1 MGQTGKRNYALEKT
15 QIKSLIPPRWG
26 TKRDHRRKTMGSAL
40 AEVAKAMGYDLFP
53 WQRHVVD
60 IAMEYRNNKYIYR
73 TCGVAVGR
81 QNGKSSLVATR
92 IAFEAI
98 HPRHKIAYTAQD
110 RNMARSKWEE
120 HVEILMRSPFK
131 AKIKHVVRTNG
142 NEHVIFKNGST
153 YQITTPNN
161 KGGRGSS
168 LDLVVIDEALTHDLS
183 LIGALQPTLAT
194 KPNGQLWILSNA
206 GDERSTLLAHYRNLA
221 HNQLQENTSKLAWF
235 EWSPHNDKFD
245 YLSETTWKQAIP
257 SLGQKNGVTLE
268 AVREAANTNS
278 PEIFTREWL
287 NVWAAKEATQVIET
301 EIWDELVRSDAII
314 GDAVVLGVD
323 MTRER
328 DKACI
333 AASGSVSGL
342 NPIEI
347 VDMRD
352 GTSWLQPRLIEIAK
366 KWNATVVIDTGSP
379 AASLI
384 GQLELNN
391 VKILPIGLQE
401 YARACGNF
409 YDAVHAKTLCHL
421 GDDNLRQAI
430 IGSAKRPLG
439 DSWAWN
445 RRTASNITPLV
456 AATLAH
462 YGITNLPST
471 VPILRSRIF

>member
-1 MGQTGKRNYALEKT
+1 MPKKT
-15 QIKSLIPPRWG
+15 VLTLIPPRWG
-26 TKRDHRRKTMGSAL
+26 TTRDKRRKTRGPSLAL
-40 AEVAKAMGYDLFP
+40 VAQAMGFELFP
-53 WQRHVVD
+53 WQKYVVD
-60 IAMEYRNNKYIYR
+60 TAMEYRNDHYVYR
-73 TCGVAVGR
+73 TVGVAVGR

-92 IAFEAI
+92 IAYEAI
-98 HPRHKIAYTAQD
+98 SPRHRIAYTAQD
-110 RNMARSKWEE
+110 RNMARAKWEE
-120 HVEILMRSPFK
+120 HVEILLASPFK
-131 AKIKHVVRTNG
+131 NKIKHVVRTNG

-221 HNQLQENTSKLAWF
+221 HTNLQDGQSRLAWF
-235 EWSPHNDKFD
+235 EWAPHEDKFD
-245 YLSETTWKQAIP
+245 HLDEKVWRQAIP
-257 SLGQKNGVTLE
+257 SLGQKKGVTIE
-268 AVREAANTNS
+268 AVREAANTNA

-287 NVWAAKEATQVIET
+287 NVWAAKEATQVIDT
-301 EIWDELVRSDAII
+301 ELWDGLVRSDVII
-314 GDAVVLGVD
+314 GGDVVLGVD

-333 AASGSVSGL
+333 AATGFVSGL

-352 GTSWLQPRLIEIAK
+352 GTAWLQPRLIEVAK

-379 AASLI
+379 AASVL
-384 GQLELNN
+384 GHLELAGIK
-391 VKILPIGLQE
+391 VLAIGLQE

-409 YDAVHAKTLCHL
+409 YDAVQARSVCHL

-430 IGSAKRPLG
+430 LGSAKRPLG
-439 DSWAWN
+439 DAWAWN
-445 RRTASNITPLV
+445 RRSTSNITPLV

-462 YGITNLPST
+462 YGMTNLPT
-471 VPILRSRIF
+471 EVPILRSRIF

>member
-1 MGQTGKRNYALEKT
+1 MGQVVSRNNAVAKKVAT
-15 QIKSLIPPRWG
+15 LIPPRWG
-26 TKRDHRRKTMGSAL
+26 TPRDRRRKTMGGAL
-40 AEVAKAMGYDLFP
+40 AEVAKAMGFDLFP

-60 IAMEYRNNKYIYR
+60 TAMEYRNNQYVYR

-92 IAFEAI
+92 IAYEAI
-98 HPRHKIAYTAQD
+98 HPRHRIAYTAQD
-110 RNMARSKWEE
+110 RNMARAKWEE
-120 HVEILMRSPFK
+120 HVEILMQSPFK
-131 AKIKHVVRTNG
+131 TKIKHVVRTNG

-221 HNQLQENTSKLAWF
+221 HTQLSGGDSRLAWF
-235 EWSPHNDKFD
+235 EWAPHSDKFD
-245 YLSETTWKQAIP
+245 HLDELIWRQAIP
-257 SLGQKNGVTLE
+257 SMGQKNGVTIE

-287 NVWAAKEATQVIET
+287 NVWAAKEATQVIQT
-301 EIWDELVRSDAII
+301 EQWDGLMRSDVII
-314 GDAVVLGVD
+314 SDRVTLGVD

-328 DKACI
+328 DRAAI
-333 AASGSVSGL
+333 AACGYTSGL
-342 NPIEI
+342 NPVEI
-347 VDMRD
+347 VDLRD
-352 GTSWLQPRLIEIAK
+352 GVAWLQPRLVEVAK

-384 GQLELNN
+384 GHLELAGIK
-391 VKILPIGLQE
+391 VLAIGLQE

-409 YDAVHAKTLCHL
+409 YDSVQAATVCHL
-421 GDDNLRQAI
+421 GDDNLREAI

-439 DSWAWN
+439 DAWAWN
-445 RRTASNITPLV
+445 RRAGSNITPLV

-462 YGITNLPST
+462 YGMTNSP
-471 VPILRSRIF
+471 VEIPVMRSRIF

>member
-1 MGQTGKRNYALEKT
+1 MPKKT
-15 QIKSLIPPRWG
+15 VVTLIPPRWG
-26 TKRDHRRKTMGSAL
+26 TTRDKRRKTRGPSLAL
-40 AEVAKAMGYDLFP
+40 VAQAMGFELFP
-53 WQRHVVD
+53 WQKYVVD
-60 IAMEYRNNKYIYR
+60 TAMEYRNDHYAYR
-73 TCGVAVGR
+73 TVGVAVGR

-98 HPRHKIAYTAQD
+98 SPRHRIAYTAQD
-110 RNMARSKWEE
+110 RNMARAKWEE
-120 HVEILMRSPFK
+120 HVEILLSSPFK
-131 AKIKHVVRTNG
+131 NKIKHVVRTNG

-221 HNQLQENTSKLAWF
+221 HSNLKDGQSRLAWF
-235 EWSPHNDKFD
+235 EWAPHEDKFD
-245 YLSETTWKQAIP
+245 HLDEKVWRQAIP
-257 SLGQKNGVTLE
+257 SLGQKKGVTIE
-268 AVREAANTNS
+268 AVREAANTNA

-287 NVWAAKEATQVIET
+287 NVWAAKEATQVIDT
-301 EIWDELVRSDAII
+301 ELWDGLVRSDVII
-314 GDAVVLGVD
+314 GGDVVLGVD

-333 AASGSVSGL
+333 AATGFVSGL

-352 GTSWLQPRLIEIAK
+352 GTAWLQPRLIEVAK

-379 AASLI
+379 AASVL
-384 GQLELNN
+384 GHLELAGIK
-391 VKILPIGLQE
+391 VLAIGLQE

-409 YDAVHAKTLCHL
+409 YDAVQARSVCHL

-430 IGSAKRPLG
+430 LGSAKRPLG
-439 DSWAWN
+439 DAWAWN
-445 RRTASNITPLV
+445 RRSTSNITPLV

-462 YGITNLPST
+462 YGMTNLPT
-471 VPILRSRIF
+471 EVPILRSRIF